1 LVEDN
6 EINQQVAREILE
18 GAGLVVALATN
29 GQEAVNAVKEN
40 NYDAVLMD
48 VQMPVMDGYT
58 ATRKIREFENRGQKT
73 EDRSQRSDDGGQKSE
88 FGVGNKIGKNSDL
101 KSDSASHPSAP
112 SPQSSELDPQI
123 SSNQHQE
130 SSIQHPVPIIAMTAH
145 AMAGDEDK
153 SLQAGMNGHV
163 SKPIDP
169 DHLFATL
176 QKWIKPGGIRNR
188 VKHAQAPPVRN
199 ASDQAERDEVQL
211 PESLAGFDLAAGLNR
226 LQGNKKLYK
235 KLLLDFGAEY
245 TLEAAK
251 IRDAL
256 DAGDL
261 KQAHGLIHN
270 LKGLAGNLA
279 AIELQAA
286 SAAMENLVKGQ
297 HINPPS
303 AVQIDQKFAELQ
315 NAIDQALESVL
326 TLGRSNQ
333 ENICKLSEEEIIDIP
348 AELAQDIAK
357 RIRAAVEMGD
367 VTTLIAI
374 AGEIKARS
382 DSCIPLSQQIIQMAE
397 DFDLDGIQKLAEAL
411 DAC

>member
-1 LVEDN
+1 
-6 EINQQVAREILE
+6 
-18 GAGLVVALATN
+18 
-29 GQEAVNAVKEN
+29 
-40 NYDAVLMD
+40 M
-48 VQMPVMDGYT
+48 
-58 ATRKIREFENRGQKT
+58 
-73 EDRSQRSDDGGQKSE
+73 
-88 FGVGNKIGKNSDL
+88 GNKIGKNSDL

-112 SPQSSELDPQI
+112 SPQSSELDPQA
-123 SSNQHQE
+123 SSIQHPASGIE
-130 SSIQHPVPIIAMTAH
+130 YPASSIEYPASSIEYPASSIEHPASSIEHPASSIQHPVPIIAMTAH

-261 KQAHGLIHN
+261 KQAHSLIHN

-286 SAAMENLVKGQ
+286 SVAMENLVKGQ

-303 AVQIDQKFAELQ
+303 AVQIDQKFTELQ

-411 DAC
+411 DGC

>member
-1 LVEDN
+1 
-6 EINQQVAREILE
+6 
-18 GAGLVVALATN
+18 
-29 GQEAVNAVKEN
+29 
-40 NYDAVLMD
+40 M
-48 VQMPVMDGYT
+48 
-58 ATRKIREFENRGQKT
+58 T
-73 EDRSQRSDDGGQKSE
+73 EDPSSSDGVAAASRGNLEEYGLGNKNGDDSALNSE
-88 FGVGNKIGKNSDL
+88 FRIPTSDF
-101 KSDSASHPSAP
+101 KG
-112 SPQSSELDPQI
+112 
-123 SSNQHQE
+123 
-130 SSIQHPVPIIAMTAH
+130 VPIIAMTAH

-153 SLQAGMNGHV
+153 SLEAGMNGHV

-176 QKWIKPGGIRNR
+176 QQWIKPGGIRSR
-188 VKHAQAPPVRN
+188 VKHAQASPARN
-199 ASDQAERDEVQL
+199 ASDQAERDEAQL

-261 KQAHGLIHN
+261 KQAHSLIHN

-286 SAAMENLVKGQ
+286 SVAMENLVKGQ

-303 AVQIDQKFAELQ
+303 AVQIDQKFTELQ

-411 DAC
+411 DGC